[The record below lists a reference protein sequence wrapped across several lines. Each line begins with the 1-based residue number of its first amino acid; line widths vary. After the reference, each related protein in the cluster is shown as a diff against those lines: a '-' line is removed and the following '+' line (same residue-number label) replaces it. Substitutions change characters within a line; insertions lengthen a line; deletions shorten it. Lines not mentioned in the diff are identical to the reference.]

1 MAGEICVPVHI
12 CNARKEPSQE
22 GADGNALSSLG
33 GVWGRGATLCPCP
46 LSRLR
51 LSSPYADATLF
62 WLTSYIRRLGW
73 IRDEIT
79 MMDQGTSRD
88 GEGGGTAAA
97 AQKVARKEAIAT
109 LFKRGTQDYLCP

>member
-22 GADGNALSSLG
+22 GADGSALSSLG
-33 GVWGRGATLCPCP
+33 GVWGRGATL
-46 LSRLR
+46 

-79 MMDQGTSRD
+79 MMDQGTSGD